1 MSKIYVFAIGGTG
14 SRVLRSLT
22 MMLASGV
29 ETNGYDIVPVI
40 IDPDSSNADLTL
52 SISTLNEYSEIRSRL
67 NFSQSKNR
75 FFKTPIVSVHSLSD
89 YKMTVAN
96 TSNKR
101 FKEFINLA
109 AMSRETRA
117 MTEMLFSQKNLNAQM
132 SVGFKGN
139 PNIGSVVL
147 NQIVTPEDATQRRA
161 VSLEFEAFA
170 NSFQDGDRIF
180 IVSSIFGG
188 TGASGFPLLLKTL
201 RHNKIIPN
209 SGLINNST
217 IGAISVLPYFQL
229 KTNVQS
235 EINSDTF
242 TSKTRAALSYYENNI
257 DKEINALY
265 FIADDKYNT
274 YDNNEGGATQRDQAH
289 LVEFFAATAILDFAK
304 KEFPNTQYLELGV
317 NNANI
322 DSHKVIGSVRFTDLY
337 SGLRGM
343 LIRPLT
349 MFALTANLFKHH
361 FLEISVTSLNKNNK
375 LFKDTEAFYHSS
387 YVEQTKYFLNSYL
400 QWLREMQENIRQ
412 LDLFKLDCGEKP
424 FEIING
430 VVPQRVTN
438 YRSNYS
444 LYYYYLNEAATTSGI
459 SEENAFMEL
468 YYLGADKVMKEKFKM

>member
-274 YDNNEGGATQRDQAH
+274 YDNNEGGATQRDQAPSRRVF
-289 LVEFFAATAILDFAK
+289 LQLQQFSILLKRNFRIL
-304 KEFPNTQYLELGV
+304 NIWNLG
-317 NNANI
+317 
-322 DSHKVIGSVRFTDLY
+322 
-337 SGLRGM
+337 
-343 LIRPLT
+343 
-349 MFALTANLFKHH
+349 
-361 FLEISVTSLNKNNK
+361 
-375 LFKDTEAFYHSS
+375 
-387 YVEQTKYFLNSYL
+387 
-400 QWLREMQENIRQ
+400 
-412 LDLFKLDCGEKP
+412 
-424 FEIING
+424 
-430 VVPQRVTN
+430 
-438 YRSNYS
+438 
-444 LYYYYLNEAATTSGI
+444 
-459 SEENAFMEL
+459 
-468 YYLGADKVMKEKFKM
+468 